1 MFLSS
6 LTDRGAT
13 PAMVASLSFNEA
25 NLSVI
30 AENIA
35 NATTPGYRAKQLD
48 GASFQRSLRE
58 ALDRRGT
65 DPNKP
70 FAVRNGRQ
78 AETDRYGRL
87 MVSPSE
93 RPVDNVLFHDGTNVS
108 IEKEM
113 ADLAKTGM
121 SHQLVS
127 TMLKNRYDALT
138 RVIRETR

>member
-1 MFLSS
+1 
-6 LTDRGAT
+6 
-13 PAMVASLSFNEA
+13 
-25 NLSVI
+25 
-30 AENIA
+30 
-35 NATTPGYRAKQLD
+35 
-48 GASFQRSLRE
+48 
-58 ALDRRGT
+58 
-65 DPNKP
+65 
-70 FAVRNGRQ
+70 
-78 AETDRYGRL
+78 